1 MILDTLQNS
10 AAAEAL
16 HPHFPKSFARL
27 RELVLQTDLPEG
39 RVDIE
44 GDDIFAVVMKGFGK
58 PREDARMETHRR
70 YIDIQYIV
78 EGEDLMGW
86 MPLAESR
93 APLGYDDKKDVEFY
107 KDRPA
112 CWLNVRQGQFV
123 VFFPADVHA
132 PTANEGQPFTK
143 IVVKVAV

>member
-1 MILDTLQNS
+1 MILDSLDHS
-10 AAAEAL
+10 AACESL
-16 HPHFPKSFARL
+16 HPLFPVAFSHL
-27 RELVLQTDLPEG
+27 RELAARGELPEG
-39 RVDIE
+39 KIE
-44 GDDIFAVVMKGFGK
+44 IQGESLFAVVMKSLGK
-58 PREDARMETHRR
+58 PKEEARMETHRR

-112 CWLNVRQGQFV
+112 YWLNVRQGQFA
-123 VFFPADVHA
+123 VFFPTDVHA
-132 PTANEGQPFTK
+132 PTANEGQPLTK

>member
-10 AAAEAL
+10 AACEGL
-16 HPHFPKSFARL
+16 HPLFPIAFSHLRVWAARG
-27 RELVLQTDLPEG
+27 ELPEG
-39 RVDIE
+39 KIE
-44 GDDIFAVVMKGFGK
+44 IQGESLFAVVMKGFGK
-58 PREDARMETHRR
+58 PKEDARMETHRR

-93 APLGYDDKKDVEFY
+93 APLGYDEKKEVEFY